1 MRYDHLQDLA
11 APDFKRLTG
20 VRPETFTAML
30 AVLQRE
36 ARSMGRP
43 TKLSL
48 ADQLLLTLMYW
59 REYRTQ
65 FHIAQAY
72 GVSEAT
78 VCRTIVRVEQALLR
92 SGDFRLPG
100 KKALRQP
107 DTQLTV
113 VVLDATETPVERPQK
128 NNAVP
133 TAAKRSATPR
143 RAK

>member
-11 APDFKRLTG
+11 PTDFKRLTG

-30 AVLQRE
+30 TALQRE
-36 ARSMGRP
+36 ARSFGRP

-92 SGDFRLPG
+92 SGEFRLPG
-100 KKALRQP
+100 KKVLRQP
-107 DTQLTV
+107 DTPLSV

-133 TAAKRSATPR
+133 TAARKSATPR